1 MRDTST
7 SRGNRL
13 VKKPALRF
21 ALLALTFSAA
31 FNCVETADAR
41 LPQNLI
47 STFNPIPQGHT
58 GDRFGSAI
66 AVNEE
71 TVVVGLPGHDS
82 ISGLDTGAVQ
92 VFYGTATPGFFNCV
106 QILQTIGGVLLP
118 APADNCG
125 NCVAISPN
133 WIVAGSPNWDNPG
146 PPIIYNA
153 GAVFIW
159 RKIAPNLWETIAK
172 GVLHDNKFEQDRFG
186 TSVTLH
192 EDVNGV
198 ILAVGTPTD
207 GLGNGNTSGAYVN
220 RGSVSL
226 YKYNNQTLE
235 WEQNGFIPAFPISQ
249 QTNLNMA
256 NGFFGVSIAIFGDY
270 MVIGAHRQSVTK
282 SRQGT
287 AFVFKRGGV
296 FVPQNPDNQNQLWG
310 EWKFVQRLVSQNPKI
325 DDQFGWVVGITPWN
339 IIVGAPAGIAPES
352 INEIGSASIWRL
364 DPLDLIEPAKDPS
377 TFSDGFP
384 GDQFGYS
391 VLIESATVQIG
402 AVGFDTPSNQNTG
415 CVYQFKR
422 FSTACSLW
430 TQETP
435 ILPPPSA
442 NIANS
447 RFGTSLAL
455 ATNCILVSS
464 LHGANQ
470 VPDQGV
476 VFSFMI
482 PQPPEPC
489 ETDFNGDGGTDGED
503 LLLLLS
509 HWGGPGGDVNGD
521 GTTNGADLTYAFHI
535 WGPCVCGD

>member
-1 MRDTST
+1 M
-7 SRGNRL
+7 
-13 VKKPALRF
+13 
-21 ALLALTFSAA
+21 AA
-31 FNCVETADAR
+31 SDGC
-41 LPQNLI
+41 
-47 STFNPIPQGHT
+47 
-58 GDRFGSAI
+58 GS
-66 AVNEE
+66 
-71 TVVVGLPGHDS
+71 S
-82 ISGLDTGAVQ
+82 
-92 VFYGTATPGFFNCV
+92 
-106 QILQTIGGVLLP
+106 
-118 APADNCG
+118 
-125 NCVAISPN
+125 VAISPN
-133 WIVAGSPNWDNPG
+133 WIAAGAPNWDTSVL
-146 PPIIYNA
+146 PIKYNC
-153 GAVFIW
+153 GAVFVW
-159 RKIAPNLWETIAK
+159 NREPLPPNSWNAVPIT
-172 GVLHDNKFEQDRFG
+172 VLHQNPFEQDRFG